1 MFIWTSCGIWLNI
14 SGWNK
19 NLKIISWDFI
29 SSWHFTDVKFYYSS
43 MKNSWM
49 IVQLI
54 IHWIHEWCFMDEFW
68 WISMDKNTT
77 MNQSCFNDN
86 SWIKFILI
94 FKCDEIT
101 SWMFIHRIWMNVN
114 TSNKLWLKHLMDEK
128 KDVFCGWNY
137 FHFEILQRFIHFFHS
152 STK

>member
-1 MFIWTSCGIWLNI
+1 MDEIRIWKLFHGFLF
-14 SGWNK
+14 
-19 NLKIISWDFI
+19 LLDISWT
-29 SSWHFTDVKFYYSS
+29 WKFYYSS

-68 WISMDKNTT
+68 WTSMDENTT
-77 MNQSCFNDN
+77 INQLYFNDI
-86 SWIKFILI
+86 SWIKFIFI
-94 FKCDEIT
+94 WKCDEIS

-114 TSNKLWLKHLMDEK
+114 RSNKLWLKHLTDEK

-137 FHFEILQRFIHFFHS
+137 SHFEILQRFIHLFHS